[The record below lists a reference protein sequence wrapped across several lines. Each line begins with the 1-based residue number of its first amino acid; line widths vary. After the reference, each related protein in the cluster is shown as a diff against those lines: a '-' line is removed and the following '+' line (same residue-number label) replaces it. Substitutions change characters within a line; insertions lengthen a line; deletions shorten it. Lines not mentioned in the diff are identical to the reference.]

1 MGKSTVAV
9 AVQLIFIVCVA
20 MLGVSVGYEKG
31 RVDAQEERIASTEQD
46 LKGIYN
52 LLSSCAFTNR
62 TNMNLS
68 FETNRYLKKVMLENG
83 IEPEIDRRD
92 LIEYY
97 EHIVENMPSIDKDHD
112 VYFDEFYR
120 KKLKLLKDSE

>member
-1 MGKSTVAV
+1 MSKTALV
-9 AVQLIFIVCVA
+9 VQLIFIVCVS
-20 MLGVSVGYEKG
+20 MLSLSVGYEKG

-112 VYFDEFYR
+112 VYFDIFYR
-120 KKLKLLKDSE
+120 KALKLLKDSE

>member
-1 MGKSTVAV
+1 MSKTALI
-9 AVQLIFIVCVA
+9 VQLIFIVCVA
-20 MLGVSVGYEKG
+20 MLSVSVGYEKG

-52 LLSSCAFTNR
+52 LLSSCAFTGR

-68 FETNRYLKKVMLENG
+68 SETNRYLEKVMLDKG
-83 IEPEIDRRD
+83 IEPEIDLRD

-97 EHIVENMPSIDKDHD
+97 EHIVKNMPSIDKDHD
-112 VYFDEFYR
+112 VYFDEYYR
-120 KKLKLLKDSE
+120 KRLKLLKDSE

>member
-1 MGKSTVAV
+1 MSKTALI
-9 AVQLIFIVCVA
+9 VQLIFIVCVA
-20 MLGVSVGYEKG
+20 MLSVSVGYEKG

-52 LLSSCAFTNR
+52 LLSSCAFTGR

-68 FETNRYLKKVMLENG
+68 FETNRYLEKVMLDKG
-83 IEPEIDRRD
+83 IEPEIDLRD

-97 EHIVENMPSIDKDHD
+97 EHIVKNMPSIDKDHD
-112 VYFDEFYR
+112 VYFDEYYR
-120 KKLKLLKDSE
+120 KRLKLLKDSE